1 MLTSTD
7 FPGTIIQFAYIGISV
22 DYTLDDFETVFFR
35 HKTAGSEEELRQLW
49 ENNQVALHWGQN
61 DSINY
66 EDYEDS
72 TAQNEIRRLS
82 EYGEEG
88 IIVAA
93 YYGNQYDIH
102 SDEMLIGVIPPGTTP
117 EITTFDKTKFKTL
130 QIDEKTV
137 TSVSFKNYPVLS
149 ALRPRG
155 HSLCRWP
162 AAGDQIRT
170 ILAEGQLPAEVGSL
184 SPSQLEVACNEYLR
198 VRYNGYFPTLPV
210 GRTLRDVDIVG
221 GTGSNRILSQV
232 TQESDTDELESKLD
246 SLREYHAEDT
256 ELLFFGNSDME
267 PDELEYIHYVTV
279 EEVFDTL
286 YSDEEQGRKMLDRML
301 NPVN

>member
-1 MLTSTD
+1 MKYELDELTK
-7 FPGTIIQFAYIGISV
+7 
-22 DYTLDDFETVFFR
+22 VFFR
-35 HKTAGSEEELRQLW
+35 HKTAGTEEEINQLW
-49 ENNQVALHWGQN
+49 ENRKVALHWGQN
-61 DSINY
+61 NSTNP
-66 EDYEDS
+66 EDYENS

-88 IIVAA
+88 MIVAA

-102 SDEMLIGVIPPGTTP
+102 SDEMLVGVVPPGTSPDVTV
-117 EITTFDKTKFKTL
+117 FDETKFKTL
-130 QIDEKTV
+130 QIDENTV
-137 TSVSFKNYPVLS
+137 TRVSFKNYPVLS

-162 AAGDQIRT
+162 AAGDQIKT
-170 ILAEGQLPAEVGSL
+170 ILEEGQLPAEVGSL

-198 VRYNGYFPTLPV
+198 VRYEGYFPTLPV

-221 GTGSNRILSQV
+221 GTGDKRILGQV
-232 TQESDTDELESKLD
+232 TQQSDTGELESKLD
-246 SLREYHAEDT
+246 SLRKYHAEDT

-267 PDELEYIHYVTV
+267 PDELEYVHYVTV
-279 EEVFDTL
+279 EDVFDTL
-286 YSDEEQGRKMLDRML
+286 YSDEEQGRRMLDRML